1 MESSHS
7 CQRSFLHI
15 QLLLAHQGKVLVVVT
30 AALVRILILHLTL
43 SWLSFCKE
51 TSQVVWSSYSQLGF
65 KDNTLAYA
73 CCVVKIGD
81 SLRVRVSLSF

>member
-1 MESSHS
+1 
-7 CQRSFLHI
+7 
-15 QLLLAHQGKVLVVVT
+15 
-30 AALVRILILHLTL
+30 LTL